1 MFKSGI
7 LVAIAFAGFFMSGCA
22 SQQTVDNTARPS
34 TEKVETISERPPAP
48 GQSVW
53 KWKTIEAEFKGVRNN
68 KVMVYDAEDK
78 ITFAV
83 LPREIPLV
91 QRSQFLNMREGTT
104 VHIEVH
110 SLVDENTGEV
120 VKRELSKI
128 WY

>member
-1 MFKSGI
+1 
-7 LVAIAFAGFFMSGCA
+7 
-22 SQQTVDNTARPS
+22 
-34 TEKVETISERPPAP
+34 
-48 GQSVW
+48 
-53 KWKTIEAEFKGVRNN
+53 
-68 KVMVYDAEDK
+68 MVYDAENK